1 MQCNCISCHFLVP
14 VKLVETNK
22 IKASN
27 EKVQKHMI
35 KLGDRTQ

>member
-1 MQCNCISCHFLVP
+1 MQCNCISCRFLVP

-22 IKASN
+22 NKASN